1 MNKKLL
7 LGMAL
12 VGSMAFYSCSNYEG
26 QEQDLN
32 EGAEQVITLAVA
44 NGNNIATRA
53 GRPLLSSEANQTI
66 ENVVLYIVNAGDNTI
81 VKTLTFDDW
90 QSEADYRTNDGKFKN
105 IVLAGD
111 DKLSDGNYE
120 IFAVGYH
127 NGSSYGEI
135 TKQLV
140 SDGKFK
146 ENAVLTLS
154 KEGSAEEIF
163 AGSVAQFSVEKEK
176 GFKKSVVLNRQVAGV
191 FVYVKDIPYIE
202 GAAKLRLVGSGENN
216 QLVLGHF
223 ANLDLDNNGT
233 GNSITEAVVN
243 GATSGSAFDKVL
255 TEVNLSEWFTNI
267 TPDENNLISTGNSYD
282 NWKKPTFSG
291 VAEQPT
297 FEKGSVFG
305 GAFVI
310 PFAKVESNQTL
321 TLQLTDSK
329 NSVLRS
335 WKVNLPTTPQYT
347 LYTWEGSAFSKGTS
361 VTENKNSYN
370 IVRNN
375 LYGIGER
382 PSNDPGEG
390 EDPDPDPENP
400 DQPTPLNN
408 KHELELIVNDNWE
421 VIHNMEIE

>member
-1 MNKKLL
+1 MNKTFL

-32 EGAEQVITLAVA
+32 DGAEQVITLAVA

-53 GRPLLSSEANQTI
+53 GRPLLSSEAGQTI

-81 VKTLTFDDW
+81 VKTLTFDNW
-90 QSEADYRTNDGKFKN
+90 QKEADYRTDDGKFKN
-105 IVLAGD
+105 IVFAGD

-127 NGSSYGEI
+127 NGSSYGTI
-135 TKQLV
+135 TNQLV
-140 SDGKFK
+140 SGEIFQ

-154 KEGSAEEIF
+154 KGGSAEEIF
-163 AGSVAQFSVEKEK
+163 AGSVAEFSVEKDK

-255 TEVNLSEWFTNI
+255 TEVNLSDWFTNI
-267 TPDENNLISTGNSYD
+267 TPDENNLISTGTDYN

-291 VAEQPT
+291 VTTQPT

-321 TLQLTDSK
+321 TLQLTDSE
-329 NSVLRS
+329 NGVLRS

-347 LYTWEGSAFSKGTS
+347 LYTWEGSKFSDGTL
-361 VTENKNSYN
+361 VTENKNCYN

-382 PSNDPGEG
+382 PSNNPGEG
-390 EDPDPDPENP
+390 GVDPDPNP
-400 DQPTPLNN
+400 DPDEPTPLNN

-421 VIHNMEIE
+421 VIHNMVIE

>member
-1 MNKKLL
+1 MNKTFL

-53 GRPLLSSEANQTI
+53 GRPLLSSEAGQTI
-66 ENVVLYIVNAGDNTI
+66 ENVVLYIVNSADNKI
-81 VKTLTFDDW
+81 VQTLTFDDW
-90 QSEADYRTNDGKFKN
+90 QTEAADYRKDDGKFKN
-105 IVLAGD
+105 IVLNE
-111 DKLSDGNYE
+111 KLEDGNYE

-127 NGSSYGEI
+127 TNSSYGTI
-135 TKQLV
+135 TDQLV
-140 SDGKFK
+140 SAGKFQ

-154 KEGSAEEIF
+154 TDGSAEEIF
-163 AGSVAQFSVEKEK
+163 AGSVAEFSVEKEK

-223 ANLDLDNNGT
+223 ANLDLENNGT
-233 GNSITEAVVN
+233 GNTITEAVVN
-243 GATSGSAFDKVL
+243 GATSGTSFDKVL
-255 TEVNLSEWFTNI
+255 TEVNLKEWFKNI
-267 TPDENNLISTGNSYD
+267 TPDENNLISTGDNYD
-282 NWKKPTFSG
+282 NWKKPTFSE
-291 VAEQPT
+291 VAKQPT

-321 TLQLTDSK
+321 TLQLTNSE

-335 WKVNLPTTPQYT
+335 WKVNLPTTPQYR
-347 LYTWEGSAFSKGTS
+347 LYTWDGSAFSGGTS

>member
-53 GRPLLSSEANQTI
+53 GRPLLSSEAGQTI

-81 VKTLTFDDW
+81 VKTLTFDNW
-90 QSEADYRTNDGKFKN
+90 QKEADYRTDDGKFKN
-105 IVLAGD
+105 IVLD
-111 DKLSDGNYE
+111 EKLPDGNYE

-127 NGSSYGEI
+127 NGSSYGTI
-135 TKQLV
+135 TDQLV
-140 SDGKFK
+140 SDGKFQ

-154 KEGSAEEIF
+154 TDGSAEEIF
-163 AGSVAQFSVEKEK
+163 AGSVAKFSVEKEK

-216 QLVLGHF
+216 RLVLGHF

-233 GNSITEAVVN
+233 NNDIDEAVVN
-243 GATSGSAFDKVL
+243 GATSGTAFDKVL
-255 TEVNLSEWFTNI
+255 TEVDLSEWFTNI
-267 TPDENNLISTGNSYD
+267 TPDENNLISTGTDYD

-291 VAEQPT
+291 VAKQPT

-321 TLQLTDSK
+321 TLQLTDGE
-329 NSVLRS
+329 NGVLRS

-347 LYTWEGSAFSKGTS
+347 LYTWNGSAFSEGTS

-382 PSNDPGEG
+382 PSNNPGEG
-390 EDPDPDPENP
+390 GVDPDPNP
-400 DQPTPLNN
+400 DPDEPTPLNN

>member
-90 QSEADYRTNDGKFKN
+90 QNEADYRTNDGKFKN
-105 IVLAGD
+105 IVLD
-111 DKLSDGNYE
+111 EKLPDGNYE

-127 NGSSYGEI
+127 TGSSYGTI
-135 TKQLV
+135 TNQLV
-140 SDGKFK
+140 SAGKFQ

-154 KEGSAEEIF
+154 TDGSAEEIF
-163 AGSVAQFSVEKEK
+163 AGSVAEFSVEKEK

-233 GNSITEAVVN
+233 GNIITEAVVN

-267 TPDENNLISTGNSYD
+267 TPDENNLISTGTDYD

-291 VAEQPT
+291 VAKQPT

-321 TLQLTDSK
+321 TLQLTDRE
-329 NSVLRS
+329 NGVLRS

-347 LYTWEGSAFSKGTS
+347 LYTWEGDAFSAGTS
-361 VTENKNSYN
+361 VTEDKNCYN

-382 PSNDPGEG
+382 PSNNPGEG
-390 EDPDPDPENP
+390 GVDPDPNP
-400 DQPTPLNN
+400 DPDEPTPLNN

>member
-53 GRPLLSSEANQTI
+53 GRPLLSSEAGQTI
-66 ENVVLYIVNAGDNTI
+66 ENVVLYIVNAGDNKI

-90 QSEADYRTNDGKFKN
+90 QKEAADYRTNDGKFKN
-105 IVLAGD
+105 IVLD
-111 DKLSDGNYE
+111 EKLPDGNYE

-127 NGSSYGEI
+127 TGSSYGTI
-135 TKQLV
+135 TDQLV
-140 SDGKFK
+140 SDEKFQ

-154 KEGSAEEIF
+154 TDGSAEEIF

-255 TEVNLSEWFTNI
+255 TEVNLSEWFKNI
-267 TPDENNLISTGNSYD
+267 TADENNLISTGDNYD

-291 VAEQPT
+291 VAKQPT

-321 TLQLTDSK
+321 TLQLTDSE
-329 NSVLRS
+329 NGVLRS

-347 LYTWEGSAFSKGTS
+347 LYTWDGSAFIGGTS

-382 PSNDPGEG
+382 PSNNPGEG
-390 EDPDPDPENP
+390 GVDPDPNP
-400 DQPTPLNN
+400 DPDEPTPLNN

>member
-53 GRPLLSSEANQTI
+53 GRPLLSSEAGQTI

-81 VKTLTFDDW
+81 VKTLTFNNW
-90 QSEADYRTNDGKFKN
+90 QSEADYRTEDGKFKN
-105 IVLAGD
+105 IVLD
-111 DKLSDGNYE
+111 EKLPDGNYE

-127 NGSSYGEI
+127 TGSSYGTI
-135 TKQLV
+135 TDQLV
-140 SDGKFK
+140 SDEKFQ

-154 KEGSAEEIF
+154 TDGSAEEIF
-163 AGSVAQFSVEKEK
+163 AGSVAEFSVEKDK

-233 GNSITEAVVN
+233 SNRITEAVVN
-243 GATSGSAFDKVL
+243 GASGTAFDKVL
-255 TEVNLSEWFTNI
+255 TEVNLSDWFTNI
-267 TPDENNLISTGNSYD
+267 TPDENNLISTGNNYD

-291 VAEQPT
+291 VTKQPT

-321 TLQLTDSK
+321 TLQLTDSE
-329 NSVLRS
+329 NGVLRS

-347 LYTWEGSAFSKGTS
+347 LYTWDGSAFSGGTS

>member
-53 GRPLLSSEANQTI
+53 GRPLLSSEAGQTI
-66 ENVVLYIVNAGDNTI
+66 ENVVLYIVNAGDNKI

-90 QSEADYRTNDGKFKN
+90 QKEAADYRTNDGKFKN
-105 IVLAGD
+105 IVLD
-111 DKLSDGNYE
+111 EKLPDGNYE

-127 NGSSYGEI
+127 KGSSYGTI
-135 TKQLV
+135 TDQLV
-140 SDGKFK
+140 SDGKFQ

-154 KEGSAEEIF
+154 TDGSAEEIF
-163 AGSVAQFSVEKEK
+163 AGSVAEFSVKKEK

-233 GNSITEAVVN
+233 GNDIDEAVVN
-243 GATSGSAFDKVL
+243 GATSDSAFDKVL
-255 TEVNLSEWFTNI
+255 TEVNLSDWFTNI
-267 TPDENNLISTGNSYD
+267 TADENNLISTGDNYD

-291 VAEQPT
+291 VAKQPT

-321 TLQLTDSK
+321 TLQLTDSE
-329 NSVLRS
+329 NGVLRS

>member
-90 QSEADYRTNDGKFKN
+90 QNEAEYRTNDGKFKN
-105 IVLAGD
+105 IVLDGEE
-111 DKLSDGNYE
+111 KLPDGNYE

-127 NGSSYGEI
+127 TGSSYGTI
-135 TKQLV
+135 TNQLV
-140 SDGKFK
+140 SEGKFK

-154 KEGSAEEIF
+154 TDGSAEEIF
-163 AGSVAQFSVEKEK
+163 AGSVAEFSVEKDK

-233 GNSITEAVVN
+233 GNDIDEAVVN
-243 GATSGSAFDKVL
+243 GATSGTAFDKVL
-255 TEVNLSEWFTNI
+255 TEVNLSEWFADI
-267 TPDENNLISTGNSYD
+267 TPDENNLISTGN
-282 NWKKPTFSG
+282 WKKPTFSG
-291 VAEQPT
+291 VTTQPT

-321 TLQLTDSK
+321 TLQLTDGE
-329 NSVLRS
+329 NGVLRS
-335 WKVNLPTTPQYT
+335 WKVNLPSPTPTYE
-347 LYTWEGSAFSKGTS
+347 LYTWNGSAFSEGTS

>member
-53 GRPLLSSEANQTI
+53 GRPLLSSEAGQTI
-66 ENVVLYIVNAGDNTI
+66 ENVVLYIVNAVDNTI
-81 VKTLTFDDW
+81 VKTLTFNNW
-90 QSEADYRTNDGKFKN
+90 QSEADYRDDGKFKN

-127 NGSSYGEI
+127 NGSSYGTI
-135 TKQLV
+135 TDQLV
-140 SDGKFK
+140 SGKKFQ

-154 KEGSAEEIF
+154 TDGSAEEIF

-233 GNSITEAVVN
+233 GNIITEAVVN

-267 TPDENNLISTGNSYD
+267 TPDENNLISTGTDYD

-291 VAEQPT
+291 VAKQPT

-321 TLQLTDSK
+321 TLQLTDRE
-329 NSVLRS
+329 NGVLRS

-347 LYTWEGSAFSKGTS
+347 LYTWEGDAFSAGTS
-361 VTENKNSYN
+361 VTEDKNCYN

-382 PSNDPGEG
+382 PSNDPGDG
-390 EDPDPDPENP
+390 EDPDPEPGDP
-400 DQPTPLNN
+400 DKPTPLNN

>member
-53 GRPLLSSEANQTI
+53 GRPLLSSEAGQTI

-81 VKTLTFDDW
+81 VKTLTFNNW
-90 QSEADYRTNDGKFKN
+90 QSEADYRTEDGKFKN
-105 IVLAGD
+105 IVLD
-111 DKLSDGNYE
+111 EKLPDGNYE

-127 NGSSYGEI
+127 TGSSYGTI
-135 TKQLV
+135 TDQLV
-140 SDGKFK
+140 SDGKFQ

-154 KEGSAEEIF
+154 TDGSAEEIF

-255 TEVNLSEWFTNI
+255 TEVNLSDWFTNI
-267 TPDENNLISTGNSYD
+267 TADENNLISTGDNYD

-291 VAEQPT
+291 VAKQPT

-321 TLQLTDSK
+321 TLQLTDSE
-329 NSVLRS
+329 NGVLRS
-335 WKVNLPTTPQYT
+335 WKVNLPTTPKYT
-347 LYTWEGSAFSKGTS
+347 LYTWDGSAFSGGTS

-382 PSNDPGEG
+382 PSNDPGDG
-390 EDPDPDPENP
+390 EDPDPEPGDP
-400 DQPTPLNN
+400 DKPTPLNN

>member
-1 MNKKLL
+1 MNKTFL
-7 LGMAL
+7 LGMTL

-32 EGAEQVITLAVA
+32 DGAEQVITLAVA

-53 GRPLLSSEANQTI
+53 GRPLLSSEANHTI
-66 ENVVLYIVNAGDNTI
+66 ENVVLYIVKAEDNTI
-81 VKTLTFDDW
+81 IQTLTYNKW

-105 IVLAGD
+105 IVLNT
-111 DKLSDGNYE
+111 KLENGNYE

-127 NGSSYGEI
+127 EGSSYGEI
-135 TKQLV
+135 TNQLV
-140 SDGKFK
+140 SGGKFK

-154 KEGSAEEIF
+154 TDGSAEEIF
-163 AGSVAQFSVEKEK
+163 AGSVAEFSVEKEK

-233 GNSITEAVVN
+233 GNSITKAVVN
-243 GATSGSAFDKVL
+243 GATSGKAFDKVL

-267 TPDENNLISTGNSYD
+267 TPDENNLISTGNNYD
-282 NWKKPTFSG
+282 NWKKPEFSG
-291 VAEQPT
+291 VTTQPT

-321 TLQLTDSK
+321 TLQLT
-329 NSVLRS
+329 NSGNGVLRS

-347 LYTWEGSAFSKGTS
+347 LYTWDGSAFIGGTS

-382 PSNDPGEG
+382 PSNNPGEG
-390 EDPDPDPENP
+390 GVDPDPNP
-400 DQPTPLNN
+400 DPDEPTPLNN

>member
-1 MNKKLL
+1 MNKPFL

-53 GRPLLSSEANQTI
+53 GRPLLSSEAGQTI
-66 ENVVLYIVNAGDNTI
+66 ENVVLYIVNSADNKI
-81 VKTLTFDDW
+81 VQTLTYKNW
-90 QSEADYRTNDGKFKN
+90 QGEADYRTEDGKFKN
-105 IVLAGD
+105 IVLNK
-111 DKLSDGNYE
+111 KLENGNYE

-127 NGSSYGEI
+127 TNSSYGTI
-135 TKQLV
+135 TDQLV

-154 KEGSAEEIF
+154 TDGSAEEIF
-163 AGSVAQFSVEKEK
+163 AGSVAEFSVEKEK

-233 GNSITEAVVN
+233 GNDIDEAVVN

-255 TEVNLSEWFTNI
+255 TEVNLSEWFINI
-267 TPDENNLISTGNSYD
+267 TPDENNLISTGDNYK
-282 NWKKPTFSG
+282 NWKKPEFSG
-291 VAEQPT
+291 VTTQPT

-321 TLQLTDSK
+321 TLQLT
-329 NSVLRS
+329 NSENGVLRS

-347 LYTWEGSAFSKGTS
+347 LYTWNGSKFIGGTS
-361 VTENKNSYN
+361 VTENENSYN

-390 EDPDPDPENP
+390 GVDPDPNP
-400 DQPTPLNN
+400 DPDEPTPLNN